1 MKKPGTDKS
10 AGKKKPA
17 SPKPK
22 GLDDKRIEK
31 YKKQSLNPEDEDEDF
46 DELPAE
52 DELDIQV
59 DDFDDFDDE
68 DDEDY

>member
-31 YKKQSLNPEDEDEDF
+31 YKKQSLNPDDEEEDF
-46 DELPAE
+46 EALPAE
-52 DELDIQV
+52 DEVDFQI
-59 DDFDDFDDE
+59 DDFDDFDD
-68 DDEDY
+68 DDDY

>member
-1 MKKPGTDKS
+1 MKKPGTDKT

-31 YKKQSLNPEDEDEDF
+31 YKKQSLNPDDEEEDF
-46 DELPAE
+46 EELPAE

-59 DDFDDFDDE
+59 DDFDDFDE
-68 DDEDY
+68 DDDDF